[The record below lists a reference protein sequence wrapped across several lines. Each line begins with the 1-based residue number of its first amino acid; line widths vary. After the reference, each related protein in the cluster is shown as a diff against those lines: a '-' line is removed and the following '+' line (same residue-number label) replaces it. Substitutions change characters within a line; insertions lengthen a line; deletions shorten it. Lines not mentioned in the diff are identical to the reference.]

1 MGVPDEPQGLP
12 PSPGELMFTLTKSTS
27 MRMAFF
33 VALVFS
39 SACALPAEKITGVD
53 EVIEAARSLEMGV
66 AQLFNEPGFEEDNP
80 HKYPMYV
87 EFYGENSKRS
97 QTKEA
102 SRNDSRSEMN
112 PEVLLK
118 SLTYDKYDRQV
129 LEEAHAKILMQ
140 DIVSGQ
146 FEIVNKIFEA
156 LRQKKRKD
164 EVTKLGYEKGLH
176 APKTQGPFPWWDEKE
191 NRKKVLEKLQ
201 GIPDCPIFKS
211 ATFTQ
216 WILDEEKDN
225 TSQED
230 YIAQLFRPR
239 LHGGIGNGM

>member
-87 EFYGENSKRS
+87 EFYEENSKRS

-118 SLTYDKYDRQV
+118 SLTCMKCPHQDLACALQKSFLWSPCMTTPSDFAISHTHTHSSHHTRAR
-129 LEEAHAKILMQ
+129 EFAFRILLCMTLCRS
-140 DIVSGQ
+140 D
-146 FEIVNKIFEA
+146 
-156 LRQKKRKD
+156 L
-164 EVTKLGYEKGLH
+164 
-176 APKTQGPFPWWDEKE
+176 
-191 NRKKVLEKLQ
+191 
-201 GIPDCPIFKS
+201 
-211 ATFTQ
+211 
-216 WILDEEKDN
+216 
-225 TSQED
+225 
-230 YIAQLFRPR
+230 
-239 LHGGIGNGM
+239 